1 MAAEMSSDNSSPYLC
16 HLSGIALIYTY
27 HPLFLVHSYNHGIS
41 IYYRFGDSHDL
52 FYRLDLLFP
61 GWDAFIFLLFTF
73 LPIAYWERHGGKF
86 LKPWRSENICFIGN
100 EFKEGDNFLQNF
112 KNMFLLSPC
121 FKYSAEKSTVIL
133 ILYR

>member
-41 IYYRFGDSHDL
+41 IYYHFGDSHDL

-61 GWDAFIFLLFTF
+61 EWDAFIFLLFTF
-73 LPIAYWERHGGKF
+73 LPIAY
-86 LKPWRSENICFIGN
+86 
-100 EFKEGDNFLQNF
+100 
-112 KNMFLLSPC
+112 
-121 FKYSAEKSTVIL
+121 
-133 ILYR
+133 